1 MGLESRQAAV
11 GGRVDVVESALQDC
25 IGVPAGWPEVGQT
38 SKMTVMFAL
47 VAACVLWAAVSV
59 LAFGYQPRSNI
70 EAGLLNFGRGYLIAI
85 LIFLVL
91 AVYGMSS
98 V

>member
-1 MGLESRQAAV
+1 MVYRRAPPAVCWLPTSGMALE
-11 GGRVDVVESALQDC
+11 
-25 IGVPAGWPEVGQT
+25 T
-38 SKMTVMFAL
+38 SKMTVMFVL
-47 VAACVLWAAVSV
+47 ITACVLWAAVSV
-59 LAFGYQPRSNI
+59 IAFGVQPKNVI

>member
-1 MGLESRQAAV
+1 
-11 GGRVDVVESALQDC
+11 
-25 IGVPAGWPEVGQT
+25 
-38 SKMTVMFAL
+38 MTVMFAL
-47 VAACVLWAAVSV
+47 VAAYVLWAAVSV